1 MNKNF
6 MNTDRMLTLRRKG
19 LAAVISAGAVASVAM
34 SAAMNAWATTAGGV
48 GEVNLDDVTN
58 PIVGLLKSI
67 LKYVIILVA
76 AVGAIFC
83 VTLGVKFARAEEPQ
97 EREKAKQ
104 HLKNAIIGYVLIF
117 VLIVALSVGTNVM
130 TQWMG
135 DYSK

>member
-6 MNTDRMLTLRRKG
+6 MNSERMLTVRRKG
-19 LAAVISAGAVASVAM
+19 LAAAISATAVATVAMNAAM
-34 SAAMNAWATTAGGV
+34 SAFATTA
-48 GEVNLDDVTN
+48 GEVNLDDVTT
-58 PIVGLLKSI
+58 PITGLLKSV
-67 LKYVIILVA
+67 LNYVIILVA

-117 VLIVALSVGTNVM
+117 ILVVALRVGTPIL
-130 TQWMG
+130 TEWMNNN
-135 DYSK
+135 S

>member
-6 MNTDRMLTLRRKG
+6 MNSERMLTVRRKG
-19 LAAVISAGAVASVAM
+19 LAVATVAMNAAM
-34 SAAMNAWATTAGGV
+34 SAFATTA
-48 GEVNLDDVTN
+48 GEVNLDDVTT
-58 PIVGLLKSI
+58 PITGLLKSV
-67 LKYVIILVA
+67 LNYVIILVA

-117 VLIVALSVGTNVM
+117 ILVVALRVGTPIL
-130 TQWMG
+130 TEWMNNN
-135 DYSK
+135 S

>member
-6 MNTDRMLTLRRKG
+6 MNSERMLTVRRKG
-19 LAAVISAGAVASVAM
+19 LAAAISATAVATVAM
-34 SAAMNAWATTAGGV
+34 NAAMSAWATTAGDAGS
-48 GEVNLDDVTN
+48 VNLDDVTT
-58 PIVGLLKSI
+58 PITGLLKSV
-67 LKYVIILVA
+67 LNYVIILVA

-117 VLIVALSVGTNVM
+117 VLVVALRVGTPIL
-130 TQWMG
+130 TDWMNKN
-135 DYSK
+135 S